1 MSVQLFVGLVHELFV
16 CCRVATSE
24 LFGAEKKSLQRQN
37 PCARECSFNPSGP
50 GGVFPPEALLLDL
63 GERTLQFH
71 FYACET
77 VSGPRG
83 VFPLEARAA
92 PNRSSQQQLLADIS
106 LLHRPL

>member
-24 LFGAEKKSLQRQN
+24 LSGAEKKSLQRQN

-92 PNRSSQQQLLADIS
+92 PTRSSQQ
-106 LLHRPL
+106 